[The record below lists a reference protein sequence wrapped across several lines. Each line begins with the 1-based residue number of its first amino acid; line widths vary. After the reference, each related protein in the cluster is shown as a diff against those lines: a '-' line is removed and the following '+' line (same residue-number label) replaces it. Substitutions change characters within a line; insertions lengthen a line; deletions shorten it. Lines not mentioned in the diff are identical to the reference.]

1 MQRLEQQVTGHAVGP
16 LKSLADH
23 FVQVVETVQQ
33 AAGGVTHG
41 QETANQRTRSLTDRF
56 KVLTFSFEGPV
67 CNSTDMKLNRKYS
80 AYVCV

>member
-1 MQRLEQQVTGHAVGP
+1 MQRPEQQVTGHTVGS

-33 AAGGVTHG
+33 PAVGVTHG

-56 KVLTFSFEGPV
+56 KVLTFNFKGPV
-67 CNSTDMKLNRKYS
+67 CNI
-80 AYVCV
+80 